1 MRSSSYGF
9 RSCYPAVVSV
19 QATGIREGLVGF
31 RANNELTH
39 LAISLALGDTLLETS
54 DRDKL
59 RAELAFDAKD
69 VALELLACAASTGDK

>member
-9 RSCYPAVVSV
+9 RSCSPAVVSV
-19 QATGIREGLVGF
+19 QAIDNFKGLEKP
-31 RANNELTH
+31 RANDLLTH

-59 RAELAFDAKD
+59 GAELAFDAKD
-69 VALELLACAASTGDK
+69 VALELRVCAASTGDK